1 MNSQVVKEQ
10 ELGPQGARA
19 DEEKCPHIFI
29 PHNNL
34 SPIDNRLQ
42 MKE

>member
-10 ELGPQGARA
+10 EWGQQGARA

-29 PHNNL
+29 PDNNL

>member
-10 ELGPQGARA
+10 EWGQQGAGA
-19 DEEKCPHIFI
+19 DEEKCLHIFI

-34 SPIDNRLQ
+34 SPIDNHLQ
-42 MKE
+42 MKD